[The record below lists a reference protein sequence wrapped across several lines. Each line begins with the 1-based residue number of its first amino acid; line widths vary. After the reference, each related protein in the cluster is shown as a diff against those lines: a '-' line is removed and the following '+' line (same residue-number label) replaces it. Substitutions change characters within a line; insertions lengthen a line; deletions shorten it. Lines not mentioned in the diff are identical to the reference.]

1 MNYNQVL
8 QLLKR
13 HGNADLPAARRHLI
27 RFRNR
32 KEFRRFIAQLKAFG
46 KGLAEKAGVLPISLM
61 DAVICTLSHWPK
73 HFQHRG
79 IRYVEADTLMKVHLE
94 TPNPAAQ
101 PPALI
106 PWGIRQI
113 RAHRVWHR
121 TIGSAVRIGV
131 IDTGADFR
139 HPDLKHALAHGVNL
153 LNRGELPI
161 DDNGHGTHICGTIAA
176 YSGSGIVGTAPGAVV
191 YPVKAFDR
199 NGSAYVTDI
208 VQGIDWCVRHGIRLI
223 NMSFGMKQQSRAL
236 RDAVKSACRAGAIL
250 VCSAGNDGAKGS
262 VDYPARYPDTIS
274 VGATDRQRTLA
285 RFTNRG
291 KHVDIYAPG
300 NRIHSTWPG
309 HRYMKLSGTSMST
322 SHVTGALALA
332 LAIHP
337 DWELKDIRRLLTKAS
352 VAVKNGK
359 PYNAREIHVPLLIKY
374 ARKRAAATASRAR
387 KKKTRR

>member
-1 MNYNQVL
+1 MNYNEVL
-8 QLLKR
+8 RLLKR
-13 HGNADLPAARRHLI
+13 HGCAHLPTARRHLI
-27 RFRNR
+27 RFRSR
-32 KEFRRFIAQLKAFG
+32 KEFRRFITQLKAFG
-46 KGLAEKAGVLPISLM
+46 TGLAEKAGVLPISIM
-61 DAVICTLSHWPK
+61 DSVICTLSHWPK
-73 HFQHRG
+73 HFHHRG
-79 IRYVEADTLMKVHLE
+79 IRYVEEDALMKVHFE
-94 TPNPAAQ
+94 IPNPTAQ
-101 PPALI
+101 SHPVI

-113 RAHRVWHR
+113 RAHRVWHH

-153 LNRGELPI
+153 LRRGELPI
-161 DDNGHGTHICGTIAA
+161 DDNGHGTHISGTIAA
-176 YSGSGIVGTAPGAVV
+176 YSSSGIVGTAPGAIL

-199 NGSAYVTDI
+199 NGSAYVSDI

-250 VCSAGNDGAKGS
+250 VCSAGNDGSKKK

-300 NRIHSTWPG
+300 SRIHSTWPG

-337 DWELKDIRRLLTKAS
+337 DWDLHDIRRLLAKAS
-352 VAVKNGK
+352 VAVKKGGK
-359 PYNAREIHVPLLIKY
+359 IGAREIHVPLLIKY
-374 ARKRAAATASRAR
+374 ARKRAATSSRHQQ
-387 KKKTRR
+387 KKAKR